1 MGKGYT
7 GSDYFRKGAN
17 IMGYSLDP
25 GGLLWTSKDP
35 QIAAAQEKVDVLGI
49 GADPVVQTREAEK
62 VYESQVQEAQ
72 VAAAKEQKLVEAQ
85 TGIETERKRRE
96 DKRRAQRI
104 SRGSL
109 LATEAATGETLG

>member
-1 MGKGYT
+1 MSGYT

-17 IMGYSLDP
+17 VLGATLDP

-35 QIAAAQEKVDVLGI
+35 QIAASQTKVDVLSI

-62 VYESQVQEAQ
+62 IYESQVQEAQ
-72 VAAAKEQKLVEAQ
+72 AAASEEQRLVEAQ

-96 DKRRAQRI
+96 EKRRAQRI

>member
-1 MGKGYT
+1 MSGYT
-7 GSDYFRKGAN
+7 GKDYLRTGGN
-17 IMGYSLDP
+17 ILGYTLDP
-25 GGLLWTSKDP
+25 GGLVYTAEDERL
-35 QIAAAQEKVDVLGI
+35 AEAQTKVDVLGV
-49 GADPVVQTREAEK
+49 GADPTVQTREAEK

-72 VAAAKEQKLVEAQ
+72 AAAKEEQRLVEAQ